1 MPDRVGAGHL
11 NPRTNTEARLDHR
24 RITAIFGSPRRKG
37 NTARLLEHA
46 VAGAREAGAEVETIV
61 LRDLKLSPCLEIYS
75 CKHAG
80 ECRIRDDFQGVRD
93 RVLASAGLMLASP
106 IFYYAVTAHTKI
118 LMDRFHSLWV
128 KKNWT
133 DPPQSPSTAARRKGV
148 FISAGATH
156 GKKLFDGALLSVRYF
171 FDTLETDLWK
181 TLLFRGL
188 EYEDDILKHPDYLQE
203 AHRAGK
209 ELARALQENA
219 LFAPGT

>member
-1 MPDRVGAGHL
+1 
-11 NPRTNTEARLDHR
+11 LDPR

-37 NTARLLEHA
+37 NTARLLERA
-46 VAGAREAGAEVETIV
+46 VAGAREEGATVDTIV
-61 LRDLKLSPCLEIYS
+61 LRDLNLSPCLEIYS
-75 CKHAG
+75 CRHTG

-93 RVLASAGLMLASP
+93 RVLGSAGLMLASP

-128 KKNWT
+128 KKNWA
-133 DPPQSPSTAARRKGV
+133 DPLQAPSTAARRKGL

-181 TLLFRGL
+181 HLLFRGL
-188 EYEDDILKHPDYLQE
+188 EYEDDILKNPDYLQQ

-209 ELARALQENA
+209 ELARALRVDA
-219 LFAPGT
+219 PAAPGA